1 MKHIFSL
8 VLFVTTLLSCQNRV
22 ETEFSEAALND
33 EFTTLN
39 GDSILFKTILENHK
53 GNTVFI
59 DVWASWCK
67 DCLEGLPSVKA
78 LQAEYTDVDFV
89 YLSLDKTQK
98 AWKKGVD
105 RLEIKGDHYL
115 MQSGWKGA
123 MGTFLDLD
131 WIPRYMII
139 NKQGAIK
146 VFKAIKTSD
155 ITLINNLK

>member
-39 GDSILFKTILENHK
+39 GRFSLFKTILENHK

-67 DCLEGLPSVKA
+67 DCLERFAQCKS
-78 LQAEYTDVDFV
+78 T
-89 YLSLDKTQK
+89 
-98 AWKKGVD
+98 
-105 RLEIKGDHYL
+105 
-115 MQSGWKGA
+115 SGRS
-123 MGTFLDLD
+123 
-131 WIPRYMII
+131 IP
-139 NKQGAIK
+139 K
-146 VFKAIKTSD
+146 
-155 ITLINNLK
+155 LILCICL

>member
-67 DCLEGLPSVKA
+67 DCLESLPSVKA
-78 LQAEYTDVDFV
+78 LQAKHSEVDFV

-139 NKQGAIK
+139 DKQGTIK
-146 VFKAIKTSD
+146 VFNAIKTSD
-155 ITLINNLK
+155 ITLLNNLK

>member
-1 MKHIFSL
+1 MKKSL
-8 VLFVTTLLSCQNRV
+8 LVFLFVTTLLSCQNRV
-22 ETEFSEAALND
+22 ETQFSEAALND
-33 EFTTLN
+33 EFVTLN
-39 GDSILFKTILENHK
+39 GDSVLFKTILEKHL

-67 DCLEGLPSVKA
+67 DCLEGMPSVKE
-78 LQAEYTDVDFV
+78 LQQKHPEVDFV

-98 AWKKGVD
+98 AWKKGID
-105 RLEIKGDHYL
+105 RLEIKGDHYF

-139 NKQGAIK
+139 DKQGIIK
-146 VFKAIKTSD
+146 VFKAIKTTD
-155 ITLINNLK
+155 ITLLNNLK

>member
-1 MKHIFSL
+1 MKNIL
-8 VLFVTTLLSCQNRV
+8 LLTLFTCTVLSCQTRV
-22 ETEFSEAALND
+22 ETQFSEAALND
-33 EFTTLN
+33 ELVSLN
-39 GDSILFKTILENHK
+39 GDSILFKSILEKHQGK
-53 GNTVFI
+53 TVFI

-67 DCLEGLPSVKA
+67 DCLKGLPSVKA
-78 LQAEYTDVDFV
+78 LQAEYTNVDFV
-89 YLSLDKTQK
+89 FLSLDKSQD

-105 RLEIKGDHYL
+105 RLQIKGDHYF

-139 NKQGAIK
+139 DKQGLIK

-155 ITLINNLK
+155 KTLINNLK